1 MNYEQII
8 IRALNYYIEAMQHC
22 ADIRDAQGNEE
33 SRRIFA
39 CEVAEARIAL
49 ERFENPTR

>member
-1 MNYEQII
+1 MDYNQII
-8 IRALNYYIEAMQHC
+8 ARALNFYIEEMQRC
-22 ADIRDAQGNEE
+22 ADIRDAEGNEE

-49 ERFENPTR
+49 AHIEYPTR